1 MDSRP
6 IGVFDSGVGGL
17 TVVSA
22 LLQNIPGETIYY
34 VGDTARVPYGN
45 KSQERIQQYSKEI
58 VDWLIQK
65 DCKIIIIACN
75 TASSLAIDYL
85 KSKFSLPIIGV
96 IDPGVHKALSV
107 TKSQTIGVIGT
118 HATIQSDSYG
128 NRLKSINPKIKILNK
143 ACPLFVPLV
152 EEGLVEGEIPNL
164 IAESYLSAFKNKD
177 VDTVILGCTHYPIL
191 RKAIKHILGEGI
203 NLVDSGEA
211 TADVVLESLNE
222 HKILSDSLGGKLHFF
237 VTDSTKSFKKA
248 ITKSFSPSIGLVA
261 GPIKRI
267 DLH

>member
-1 MDSRP
+1 MDNRP

-58 VDWLIQK
+58 VDWLIQE
-65 DCKIIIIACN
+65 DCKTIIVACN
-75 TASSLAIDYL
+75 TASSLAINYL

-96 IDPGVHKALSV
+96 IDPGVNKALSV
-107 TKSQTIGVIGT
+107 TKTQTIGVIGT
-118 HATIQSDSYG
+118 HATIRSDSYG

-152 EEGLVEGEIPNL
+152 EEGLLKGKIPNL
-164 IAESYLSAFKNKD
+164 IAESYLSDFNNKD

-191 RKAIKHILGEGI
+191 KKTIKNILGEGI

-211 TADVVLESLNE
+211 TAKVVLESLGEN
-222 HKILSDSLGGKLHFF
+222 KILSDSPVGKLYSF
-237 VTDSTKSFKKA
+237 VTDSTESFKKA
-248 ITKSFSPSIGLVA
+248 IIKSFSPSIGIVA

>member
-1 MDSRP
+1 MDNRP

-58 VDWLIQK
+58 VDWLIQE
-65 DCKIIIIACN
+65 DCKMIIVACN
-75 TASSLAIDYL
+75 TASSLAINYL

-96 IDPGVHKALSV
+96 IDPGVNKALSV
-107 TKSQTIGVIGT
+107 TKTQTIGVIGT
-118 HATIQSDSYG
+118 HATIRSDSYG

-152 EEGLVEGEIPNL
+152 EEGLLKGKIPNL
-164 IAESYLSAFKNKD
+164 IAESYLSDFNDKD

-191 RKAIKHILGEGI
+191 KKTIKNILGEGI

-211 TADVVLESLNE
+211 TAKVVLESLGEN
-222 HKILSDSLGGKLHFF
+222 KILSDSPVGKLYSF
-237 VTDSTKSFKKA
+237 VTDSTESFKKA
-248 ITKSFSPSIGLVA
+248 IIKSFSPSIGIVA

>member
-1 MDSRP
+1 MDNRP

-45 KSQERIQQYSKEI
+45 KSQERIQKYSKEI
-58 VDWLIQK
+58 VDWLIQE
-65 DCKIIIIACN
+65 DCKMIIVACN
-75 TASSLAIDYL
+75 TASSLAINYL

-96 IDPGVHKALSV
+96 IDPGVNKALSV
-107 TKSQTIGVIGT
+107 TKTQTIGVIGT
-118 HATIQSDSYG
+118 HATIRSDSYG

-152 EEGLVEGEIPNL
+152 EEGLLKGKIPNL
-164 IAESYLSAFKNKD
+164 IAESYLSDFNDKD

-191 RKAIKHILGEGI
+191 KKTIKNILGEGI

-211 TADVVLESLNE
+211 TAKVVLESLGEN
-222 HKILSDSLGGKLHFF
+222 KILSDSPVGKLYSF
-237 VTDSTKSFKKA
+237 VTDSTESFKKA
-248 ITKSFSPSIGLVA
+248 IIKSFSPSIGIVA